1 MKKIK
6 LMSITL
12 ILVIILLACSAG
24 IDESGNK
31 SPKETDNKTVIKTI
45 SAEIEEYSFDE
56 ALSKVDLIAEVQ
68 IENIVKEIENP
79 IEKTI
84 FEVKVLN
91 ILLGNIDREYI
102 KILQHG
108 TREVAFN
115 DNELFEVGEKYV
127 LFLRETIEFPEAD
140 YWIQGEEGGIY
151 KVVDNNLVKLNGPY
165 AELKD
170 IQIGETLD
178 VMQMGE
184 ADENSSPEQLIN
196 NGIQQILDK
205 ESYFELIRKIDK
217 KGGVN

>member
-102 KILQHG
+102 KIL
-108 TREVAFN
+108 
-115 DNELFEVGEKYV
+115 
-127 LFLRETIEFPEAD
+127 
-140 YWIQGEEGGIY
+140 
-151 KVVDNNLVKLNGPY
+151 
-165 AELKD
+165 
-170 IQIGETLD
+170 
-178 VMQMGE
+178 
-184 ADENSSPEQLIN
+184 
-196 NGIQQILDK
+196 
-205 ESYFELIRKIDK
+205 
-217 KGGVN
+217 